1 MNPTHRQPIPR
12 MPTVNLTELESNSL
26 QSWLAE
32 IEEARRQAVIRHI
45 RKQQFAHVFEQ
56 DVPQKRK

>member
-1 MNPTHRQPIPR
+1 MNPIPRQPIPR
-12 MPTVNLTELESNSL
+12 MQTVNLSEIESNSV
-26 QSWLAE
+26 QAWLAE
-32 IEEARRQAVIRHI
+32 IEEARRQQVIRHI